1 MRFVRILWHCDII
14 FSLSCVVDEGLGN
27 ISLIGYGGGVERE
40 RERERERWVEQIY
53 LNRIMIKY

>member
-14 FSLSCVVDEGLGN
+14 FSLSCVVDEGLGS
-27 ISLIGYGGGVERE
+27 ISLIGYGGGVERD
-40 RERERERWVEQIY
+40 RERDGWKKIY

>member
-40 RERERERWVEQIY
+40 REREREREMGGKNIF
-53 LNRIMIKY
+53 K

>member
-14 FSLSCVVDEGLGN
+14 FSLSYVVDEGLGS
-27 ISLIGYGGGVERE
+27 ISLIGYGGGVERD
-40 RERERERWVEQIY
+40 RERDGWKKIY